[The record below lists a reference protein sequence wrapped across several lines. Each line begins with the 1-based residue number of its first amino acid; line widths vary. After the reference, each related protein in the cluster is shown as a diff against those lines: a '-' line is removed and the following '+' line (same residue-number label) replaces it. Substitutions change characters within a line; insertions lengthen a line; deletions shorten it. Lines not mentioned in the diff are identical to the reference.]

1 MKTKASPLVS
11 PCLESTRCYLTCASR
26 DVRLSCNAS
35 AKVGTQKDLSDSCIN
50 EEWSIIP
57 MEDGLVA
64 LYSLK
69 SKRYLS
75 AGAGDAHGSRD
86 GKCHIA
92 AVEGCDSDQQRW
104 KVEPSSAE
112 KGGIHLLS
120 AARKSKLACN
130 EDGELYL
137 SENIYEGLGETW
149 RIEFLSGELCYISSQ
164 NSHHDVRV
172 RCDPTGIFDVSD
184 NWKGWEV
191 FRFIEAG
198 DGSVY
203 ISSWTHS
210 KYFLSSNSD
219 GRVAARKKRTAD
231 EKWLVKKSKDQ
242 PGVLIISQQH
252 GKALATNGKGLIT
265 MDPFDILASG
275 DGGDVDDGGSK
286 KKSFS
291 GLWDL
296 VAGNRNTFFIAS
308 NSSGKCIGSSPCKKA
323 GPSDA
328 IMVNKRKAW
337 QQWTLSETDD
347 GSITLKSNSHNLYIG
362 VDKSNKVT
370 LNENPGPNEM
380 WSLEE
385 SPHGGIYLISDEH
398 RVCLSCSESGVLGA
412 VSGKN
417 GAEETWTLVPSMPS
431 SLSGPVIGTMVGLG
445 LATAAFACAAPFMV
459 TGAVAT
465 LGFGE
470 AGIVGGSTAAA
481 MMSAEA
487 MAASTG
493 GVAAGG
499 LVATC
504 QSIGA
509 AGLGFVGT
517 STAIAGGALVGGTLS
532 AATVAGISNAS
543 KKKSDQTADEKNKKE
558 GVDCLA
564 PTTNR
569 PFCAWRT
576 W

>member
-1 MKTKASPLVS
+1 M
-11 PCLESTRCYLTCASR
+11 
-26 DVRLSCNAS
+26 
-35 AKVGTQKDLSDSCIN
+35 
-50 EEWSIIP
+50 IP
-57 MEDGLVA
+57 VDNGLVA

-75 AGAGDAHGSRD
+75 AGAGDEHGGRD

-104 KVEPSSAE
+104 KIEPSSAE

-120 AARKSKLACN
+120 AARKQSKLACN
-130 EDGELYL
+130 EDGGLYL

-149 RIEFLSGELCYISSQ
+149 HIEFLSGELCFMSNQ
-164 NSHHDVRV
+164 NAHLDVRV
-172 RCDPTGIFDVSD
+172 RCDPTGILDVSE

-219 GRVAARKKRTAD
+219 GRVAARKKRTAE

-242 PGVLIISQQH
+242 QGVLIISQQH
-252 GKALATNGKGLIT
+252 GKALATNGKRLIT

-275 DGGDVDDGGSK
+275 DNGGGEGAMENEKRSK
-286 KKSFS
+286 HASFS

-296 VAGNRNTFFIAS
+296 VAGNRNIFFMAS
-308 NSSGKCIGSSPCKKA
+308 NSSGKCIGSTPCKKD

-328 IMVNKRKAW
+328 TITNKRKAW

-347 GSITLKSNSHNLYIG
+347 GSITLKSTAHNLYIG

-370 LNENPGPNEM
+370 LSETAGPNEM
-380 WSLEE
+380 WSVEE
-385 SPHGGIYLISDEH
+385 SPYGGIFLISDEH
-398 RVCLSCSESGVLGA
+398 RVYLSCDESGVLKA
-412 VSGKN
+412 VSGKD
-417 GAEETWTLVPSMPS
+417 GEEETWKLEPSMPS
-431 SLSGPVIGTMVGLG
+431 SLSGPVIGSMVGLG

-459 TGAVAT
+459 TGAVAA

-504 QSIGA
+504 QSVGA
-509 AGLGFVGT
+509 AGLGFLGT
-517 STAIAGGALVGGTLS
+517 STAIAGGAVVGGTLS
-532 AATVAGISNAS
+532 AATVAGISNVS
-543 KKKSDQTADEKNKKE
+543 KKAADGSRKE
-558 GVDCLA
+558 GVDCLT